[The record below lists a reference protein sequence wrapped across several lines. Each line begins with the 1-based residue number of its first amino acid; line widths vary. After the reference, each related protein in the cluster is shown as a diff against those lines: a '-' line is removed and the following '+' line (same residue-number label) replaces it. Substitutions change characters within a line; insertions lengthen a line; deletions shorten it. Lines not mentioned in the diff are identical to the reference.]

1 MPPLGWRDES
11 KRLEKS
17 LEKSQRELRQALGDC
32 LRGDN
37 TPKTREEYVR
47 LLRAERRDRE
57 FKAFLKM
64 RSYKGEPDLTSLVM
78 MVSMAVHD
86 GITLHAAAQTI
97 ANELGSGAAGRRA
110 IKKRLYDKFRKAPVL
125 YHRLA
130 ALAPELALDDPA
142 YHAIVKGLDSAWFH
156 RWYTEE

>member
-1 MPPLGWRDES
+1 MPPRGYRDES
-11 KRLEKS
+11 KRLQKS
-17 LEKSQRELRQALGDC
+17 LEKGQRELIQLVGDS
-32 LRGDN
+32 LRWDDN
-37 TPKTREEYVR
+37 PKTREEYLR

-57 FKAFLKM
+57 FKVFLRV

-78 MVSMAVHD
+78 MASMAAHD

-97 ANELGSGAAGRRA
+97 ANELGSGPDGRRA

-125 YHRLA
+125 YYRLA

-142 YHAIVKGLDSAWFH
+142 YHAIVKSLDYAWFQ
-156 RWYTEE
+156 RVTEE